1 MIQEIKFL
9 LQKEILL
16 EYRQKYAFGGL
27 LLYTISTIFICY
39 LSFKGFIDIPGWNA
53 LFWMIMLFASV
64 NAIAKSFIAESKG
77 RQLYL
82 YSLASPQSV
91 IIAKIIYNTLLMLV
105 LSAINYLFYTLF
117 LGNPVQ
123 DKWMFLICLI
133 LGSTGFSIV
142 LTMVSSIASKAGN
155 NSTLMAV
162 LSFPLLI
169 PFMISLIRLSKNA
182 IDGLDYIVDYPF
194 LLMLSARNLIV
205 LILSF
210 ILFPYLWR
218 E

>member
-1 MIQEIKFL
+1 MH
-9 LQKEILL
+9 KEVIL
-16 EYRQKYAFGGL
+16 EYRQKYAFSGL

-53 LFWMIMLFASV
+53 LYWMIMLFASV
-64 NAIAKSFIAESKG
+64 NAIAKSFIGESRG
-77 RQLYL
+77 RQIYM
-82 YSLASPQSV
+82 YSLASPQAV
-91 IIAKIIYNTLLMLV
+91 IISKVIYNTFLMLI
-105 LSAINYLFYTLF
+105 LSAINYIFYTLF

-123 DKWMFLICLI
+123 DKLMFFICLI
-133 LGSTGFSIV
+133 LGSSGFAIV

-182 IDGLDYIVDYPF
+182 IDGLDYSVDYP
-194 LLMLSARNLIV
+194 LILILTAINLIV
-205 LILSF
+205 LILAF

>member
-1 MIQEIKFL
+1 MIKEIKFL
-9 LQKEILL
+9 LHKEVIL
-16 EYRQKYAFGGL
+16 EYRQKYAFSGL

-53 LFWMIMLFASV
+53 LYWMIMLFASV
-64 NAIAKSFIAESKG
+64 NAIAKSFIGESKG
-77 RQLYL
+77 RQIYM
-82 YSLASPQSV
+82 YSLASPQAV
-91 IIAKIIYNTLLMLV
+91 IISKIIYNTLLMLI
-105 LSAINYLFYTLF
+105 LSAINYIFYSLF

-123 DKWMFLICLI
+123 DKMMFFLCLI
-133 LGSTGFSIV
+133 LGSAGFSIV

-169 PFMISLIRLSKNA
+169 PFMISLIKLSKNA
-182 IDGLDYIVDYPF
+182 IDGLDYIVDYP
-194 LLMLSARNLIV
+194 LILILAAINLIV

>member
-1 MIQEIKFL
+1 MLQEIRFL
-9 LQKEILL
+9 LQKEMVL
-16 EYRQKYAFGGL
+16 EYRQKYAFSGL

-39 LSFKGFIDIPGWNA
+39 LSFKGLIDVPGWNA
-53 LFWMIMLFASV
+53 LYWVIMLFASV

-77 RQLYL
+77 RHLYM
-82 YSLASPQSV
+82 YSLASPQAV
-91 IIAKIIYNTLLMLV
+91 IVSKIIYNLLLMLV
-105 LSAINYLFYTLF
+105 LSAINYTFYSLF

-123 DKWMFLICLI
+123 DKLMFLVCLL
-133 LGSTGFSIV
+133 LGSAGFSIV

-155 NSTLMAV
+155 NATLMAV

-182 IDGLDYIVDYPF
+182 IDGLDYSVDYP
-194 LLMLSARNLIV
+194 LILILAAINLIV